1 VHVGWNRAYVDVAR
15 AMHVAAAGRSHAEGS
30 CSDLQ
35 HASAREVACSI
46 RTDSERYL
54 LSNSG
59 RNTYN
64 ISEVRRWGHAA
75 MHAPQ
80 RAVCSAYRGS

>member
-1 VHVGWNRAYVDVAR
+1 MG
-15 AMHVAAAGRSHAEGS
+15 AAGRSHAEGS

-35 HASAREVACSI
+35 HASARKVACSI

-64 ISEVRRWGHAA
+64 ISEVRTGGDTRPCTRHSVWC
-75 MHAPQ
+75 APYT
-80 RAVCSAYRGS
+80 VDHKYLCSPNRSL